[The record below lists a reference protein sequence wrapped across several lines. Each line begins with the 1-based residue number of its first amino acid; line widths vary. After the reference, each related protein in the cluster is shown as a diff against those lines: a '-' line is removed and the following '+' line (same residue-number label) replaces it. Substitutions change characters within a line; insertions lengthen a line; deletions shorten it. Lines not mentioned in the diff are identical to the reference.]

1 VFFGSAVAPNLKLAQ
16 AWLALPSGRLPQ
28 YHSQPHHL
36 AKPAQAHLFTQT
48 RSSTWSPTRHTP
60 IESRTHRFFHALT
73 THRQPGA
80 NSVVSSVPRQLTSLA
95 SPTDAPAHTFTQSSL
110 DHILEVVTPS
120 PLPNFLDVKSRIP
133 LALSDLL
140 ARTLIHPPPSL
151 SHCPTHSFTHLLGLS
166 LSLSVSLTL
175 SLSHPLHSLTD
186 PPAQELANSI
196 ARSLHHPPDIQ
207 ITRPSPPPPG
217 IRQTIYGSVL
227 EVGHESYD
235 VSLGYPVLSEARRK
249 SLPK

>member
-1 VFFGSAVAPNLKLAQ
+1 MSRVVFLLHC
-16 AWLALPSGRLPQ
+16 L
-28 YHSQPHHL
+28 
-36 AKPAQAHLFTQT
+36 
-48 RSSTWSPTRHTP
+48 
-60 IESRTHRFFHALT
+60 IC
-73 THRQPGA
+73 
-80 NSVVSSVPRQLTSLA
+80 SL
-95 SPTDAPAHTFTQSSL
+95 
-110 DHILEVVTPS
+110 E
-120 PLPNFLDVKSRIP
+120 
-133 LALSDLL
+133 
-140 ARTLIHPPPSL
+140 
-151 SHCPTHSFTHLLGLS
+151 HSFTHLPPSLIAPLIHLLIYSVS

>member
-166 LSLSVSLTL
+166 LSLSLSLYH
-175 SLSHPLHSLTD
+175 SLSHSVTPFILSLTH
-186 PPAQELANSI
+186 PLKNSRTQSLAHS
-196 ARSLHHPPDIQ
+196 
-207 ITRPSPPPPG
+207 ITRPISRLLARVPHRPAFGRQSMAPSWRSVTSP
-217 IRQTIYGSVL
+217 TT
-227 EVGHESYD
+227 
-235 VSLGYPVLSEARRK
+235 
-249 SLPK
+249 